1 MSAFLKTQLFC
12 EFKAAAISCKVH
24 KTIYKPEEEHQIV
37 SDIAQEPIIAEEQ
50 WLGTLQ
56 TSPRTCCDRQKS
68 LFSGWVILSQLRQ
81 KAAFLYGKRPET
93 QSEILEMLE
102 VVDLKLS
109 FAPYGR

>member
-1 MSAFLKTQLFC
+1 MPSAARCIKSSTSQRKSIRSSRIL
-12 EFKAAAISCKVH
+12 
-24 KTIYKPEEEHQIV
+24 
-37 SDIAQEPIIAEEQ
+37 QEPIITEEQ
-50 WLGTLQ
+50 WLRRSFADIAADLL
-56 TSPRTCCDRQKS
+56 RQAY
-68 LFSGWVILSQLRQ
+68 LSQLRQ